1 MIYSEYI
8 RHAQNKENTQRFK
21 LMFSR
26 LYEKKKDLL
35 INIGVAVEVVFIL
48 ADNTFFITAAWW

>member
-1 MIYSEYI
+1 
-8 RHAQNKENTQRFK
+8 
-21 LMFSR
+21 MFSR
-26 LYEKKKDLL
+26 LYEKRKDLL